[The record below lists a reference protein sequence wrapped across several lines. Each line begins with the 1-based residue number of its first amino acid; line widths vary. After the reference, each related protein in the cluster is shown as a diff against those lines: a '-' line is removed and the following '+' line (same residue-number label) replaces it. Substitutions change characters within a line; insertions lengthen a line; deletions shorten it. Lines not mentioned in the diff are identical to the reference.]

1 MNVVKIISSR
11 RSIRKFGKKEL
22 SSGCIRKIIQAGI
35 DAPSPKNRQPW
46 KFTVVTGPQKAEMI
60 KCLRKG
66 IEREEKT
73 HEVFPGYVQYIA
85 GAKRTV
91 DSMEQA
97 PVTVFIENR
106 LSKNQILFTEEEK
119 FFETANVQSVGAAI
133 QNMLLAAQSMG
144 IGSLWIC
151 DIYFAYR
158 EICIWLETD
167 NQVIAAVS
175 FGYPD
180 ERPGNRPRMSID
192 ECTQWKQ

>member
-1 MNVVKIISSR
+1 MNVEKAISSR
-11 RSIRKFGKKEL
+11 RSIRKFSRKEI
-22 SSGCIRKIIQAGI
+22 SSGCMRRIIQAGI
-35 DAPSPKNRQPW
+35 DAPSAKNRQPW
-46 KFTVVTGPQKAEMI
+46 KFTVVSGRQKNEMI
-60 KCLRKG
+60 QCLRKG
-66 IEREEKT
+66 IEREGKT
-73 HEVFPGYVQYIA
+73 HEVLPGCVQYIA
-85 GAKRTV
+85 GAKQTV
-91 DSMEQA
+91 DCMEQA

-106 LSKNQILFTEEEK
+106 LNKKQTSFTEEEK

-151 DIYFAYR
+151 DIYFAYS
-158 EICIWLETD
+158 EICAWLETD

-180 ERPGNRPRMSID
+180 EKPEKRPRMSID